1 MFSRTIE
8 VFSKLI
14 TVFPKFFCLIKM
26 ARLNH
31 PTVVMVEEFVMVENA
46 ILVFGLLFKSFF
58 RHKGAVVSQQ
68 GA

>member
-1 MFSRTIE
+1 
-8 VFSKLI
+8 
-14 TVFPKFFCLIKM
+14 M